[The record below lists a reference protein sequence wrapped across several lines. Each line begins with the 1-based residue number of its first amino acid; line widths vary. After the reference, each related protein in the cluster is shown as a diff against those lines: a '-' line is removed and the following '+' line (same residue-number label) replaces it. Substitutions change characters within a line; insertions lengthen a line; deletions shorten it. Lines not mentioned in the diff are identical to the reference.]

1 MESVKKWLSERTSK
15 KNGLYVHYSPPKLLG
30 VVSSAQLRQWARG
43 GAEGRL
49 EKAVLAGQGRRLLAE
64 AEALPLAHHLPTL
77 IAKCDALHAAVERGS
92 LLELQVLLELLDS
105 DYNRRKYIMCRDE
118 AGVGLLHKAIF
129 YDYMDIAEWLV
140 KQYPLLVH
148 QKDSEGRTPLHYAAV
163 CRDEAA
169 AAALL
174 EGAGAPR
181 GARDAAGRTP
191 AHYRGP
197 ARTLLALPTATDMAR
212 ETKNPPGLVIKRHNI
227 RIWCHDCD
235 MARLQRVVWEGH
247 GTRLLSEVSNQPIV
261 KRFLEAVPYIM
272 NTIREIHTSVVQNDL
287 EGLMKHAGDPV
298 PPQALSSRD
307 NSNMTVMHKAA
318 GLGHGGILKFIAD
331 RYPQGINDIDNDGRT
346 PLHYAATVR
355 DEKHT
360 FNTLVSLGA
369 DESAVDNK
377 NKTPGYYIN
386 RPQEIDKNLLK
397 TIPEA
402 PRTASSAYPSSWDW
416 KLLDTEIIAELNKK
430 SRRKNLK
437 ASNENIS
444 SKNNTHT
451 VSESTENLPNAM
463 KLSSTREFIKDLPEL
478 DDSSKPSQGDKQDED
493 VIEVEENA
501 SEIHNTENAE
511 IDNEDNHEHIPEKEP
526 EEETP
531 KEDTKNED
539 ENNINKEQ
547 DNDINEKH
555 DDTNEEHDEN
565 NINNEDENNTNKD
578 HDEHNN
584 VKNKENSETEKY
596 DSEHDNETNNEIKFN
611 NEAENKTDDKNDNLE
626 QTHIETENADHVKES
641 NNESNDRTI
650 VDNVEEESPDITE
663 IQTQEYKNED
673 DQENKSND
681 QHIEPEQETSTKEDT
696 DDDKDHNNENKRNE
710 SAETEEA
717 GDTANEGNFSDPNED
732 DDDVQVQGYTHSE
745 YSDTHIKNTAEM
757 GIMES
762 AKRGNLTNGR
772 NTQESLIA
780 GIVSGE
786 AEQDSQDAS
795 IAQRNGSVHGE
806 VLVVDN
812 EIDPEVTE
820 LINNAN
826 MEMLATLVLNGE
838 GSRLIGRQSRNSE
851 LQAFLDNVPIYMQK
865 ISKVH
870 SAAREGNIRD
880 LQAALDRRKFAIAR
894 DPISPNGATPLHVA
908 TVFGKTNI
916 MKYLG
921 GRFPETLSA
930 VDFEGRTALH
940 YAAILPDNGYYYN
953 LLQQLGANSKDLDD
967 NGQSAEDYIK
977 NPSLLP
983 FSQLLSDYGISEEAA
998 QDMLS
1003 DKVPEDHVS
1012 SRRSLDVPEA
1022 LDTLERCYR
1031 LLASA
1036 RPTRTPLS
1044 ASSNRATPPL
1054 VLGRFLKR
1062 PIFDIIK
1069 HRVTKL
1075 DHDLF
1080 DVIWP
1085 AVKKLPDNRN
1095 IIQTVEEDFPGGI
1108 TAPDYYIYEVF
1119 HEFITPLIKDLHNIN
1134 VHSDLSTHPP
1144 TDFTNTTLKF
1154 SLTSSEPFVELN
1166 VDPNDEFVLSG
1177 TIECSRNLEGFELP
1191 LNLKVGKLETIE
1203 RILTTILMQ
1212 DEFAKFSEASNPES
1226 DQKGG
1231 TYYTLNEVLEKPSE
1245 ICATL
1250 ASSGLLVALCERDEI
1265 DDCTRLHGQHWPYGR
1280 GVFVSE
1286 DKTVAIW
1293 INVHDHLRVLV
1304 STPSDS
1310 PGEIGLPFSK
1320 LAFVMSYLHER
1331 LDFIWD
1337 DKLGHLSS
1345 RPTFLGAGLRFSLI
1359 VNFPGLSKD
1368 SDNMKHLCA
1377 MRGLQY
1383 RETLSADI
1391 ARISNYQCL
1400 SITEINCFNDFATAS
1415 SNLLHLEKDLSMQN
1429 SAHIA
1434 TMLSNIFRRKR
1445 SSLAEL
1451 DIDAGY
1457 PTAKC
1462 IGLPDK
1468 LRRET
1473 GFHMDDVFAALGDP
1487 LIKGL
1492 TEVANVKPKDPVAF
1506 LASFLHNFPDKEKPQ
1521 LGTQETNMIVT
1532 RQAAEVE
1539 NDQPPPVQLGRV
1551 RSGSR
1556 TTTKPHRPID
1566 VVTVDPLPETSPDGP
1581 ETAFSSATRDEH
1593 GQSMLHFAAA
1603 RTHTRNAL
1611 FQLLQESDI
1620 SLGYR
1625 DELYR
1630 TARDVSIQANV
1641 LENTAEIDRWVLHL
1655 AARGNKDKIM
1665 ELLLE
1670 GYDHILDVIDEE
1682 GMLITDVIAQRGDS
1696 EMGNLLSSIPT
1707 FEESREYLHG
1717 AVRRGDLA
1725 AIEEALSAEGGR
1737 TLARAQNSFGR
1748 TALHIAVL
1756 AQNEEIVAYLAQK
1769 HSELLRIGDNL
1780 ERTPLHYAMGVEK
1793 IESLSRVLIRAGAKR
1808 VLKDLKGRQPSYY
1821 FMNKSDILRLKEE
1834 EEVY

>member
-1 MESVKKWLSERTSK
+1 MESVKKWLTERTNK

-30 VVSSAQLRQWARG
+30 GVSPAQLRQWARG

-64 AEALPLAHHLPTL
+64 TEPLPLAHHLPTL
-77 IAKCDALHAAVERGS
+77 IAKCDALHTAVERGS
-92 LLELQVLLELLDS
+92 LLELQELLDS
-105 DYNRRKYIMCRDE
+105 DYNRRKYITCRDE
-118 AGVGLLHKAIF
+118 AGVGLLHKAIY
-129 YDYMDIAEWLV
+129 YDYMDIATWLV

-174 EGAGAPR
+174 EGAGASR

-212 ETKNPPGLVIKRHNI
+212 ETKNPPGLVIKGHNI

-272 NTIREIHTSVVQNDL
+272 NTIREIHTTVVQNDL
-287 EGLMKHAGDPV
+287 EGLMKHSGDPV

-307 NSNMTVMHKAA
+307 NNNMTVMHKAA
-318 GLGHGGILKFIAD
+318 GLGHGGILKYIAD

-360 FNTLVSLGA
+360 YNTLVSLGA

-386 RPQEIDKNLLK
+386 RPQDIDKNLLR

-416 KLLDTEIIAELNKK
+416 KLLDTEVIAELNKK

-444 SKNNTHT
+444 SKNNTNT

-463 KLSSTREFIKDLPEL
+463 KMSSTREFIKGLPDL
-478 DDSSKPSQGDKQDED
+478 DDSNKSHGDDNVKVNNKED
-493 VIEVEENA
+493 SDVAEEND
-501 SEIHNTENAE
+501 SEINN
-511 IDNEDNHEHIPEKEP
+511 EKENDAVDIEDQHNSEKDP
-526 EEETP
+526 EEEFT
-531 KEDTKNED
+531 KEGTKNRD
-539 ENNINKEQ
+539 ENNI
-547 DNDINEKH
+547 D
-555 DDTNEEHDEN
+555 EEHDKNDNIEN
-565 NINNEDENNTNKD
+565 ETSNDEENKSEDNIDQNNETEPDNE
-578 HDEHNN
+578 EE
-584 VKNKENSETEKY
+584 KENSEDEKHLSK
-596 DSEHDNETNNEIKFN
+596 SEPDNSEENSDHTRENGDKDNNENPEMDNIK
-611 NEAENKTDDKNDNLE
+611 
-626 QTHIETENADHVKES
+626 
-641 NNESNDRTI
+641 
-650 VDNVEEESPDITE
+650 EESSNINDE
-663 IQTQEYKNED
+663 ES
-673 DQENKSND
+673 QENKNSKNVESEQENNVNEDSND
-681 QHIEPEQETSTKEDT
+681 DENCNNEPIHEDT
-696 DDDKDHNNENKRNE
+696 KVKEN
-710 SAETEEA
+710 EEA
-717 GDTANEGNFSDPNED
+717 GDTANE
-732 DDDVQVQGYTHSE
+732 
-745 YSDTHIKNTAEM
+745 
-757 GIMES
+757 
-762 AKRGNLTNGR
+762 GNLTNGR

-780 GIVSGE
+780 GIISGE

-795 IAQRNGSVHGE
+795 IAQRDESVHGE

-838 GSRLIGRQSRNSE
+838 GSRLIGRRSGNSE
-851 LQAFLDNVPIYMQK
+851 LQAFLDNVPTYMQK
-865 ISKVH
+865 INKVH

-916 MKYLG
+916 IKYLG

-940 YAAILPDNGYYYN
+940 YAAVLPDNGHYYN

-967 NGQSAEDYIK
+967 NGQSAEDYLK

-1036 RPTRTPLS
+1036 RPSRTPLS
-1044 ASSNRATPPL
+1044 ASSNKATPPI

-1062 PIFDIIK
+1062 PVFEMIK
-1069 HRVTKL
+1069 YRITKL

-1108 TAPDYYIYEVF
+1108 TAPDYYVYELF
-1119 HEFITPLIKDLHNIN
+1119 HEFLTPLIKDLHNIN
-1134 VHSDLSTHPP
+1134 IHSDLSTHPP
-1144 TDFTNTTLKF
+1144 SDFTNTIKF
-1154 SLTSSEPFVELN
+1154 SSMSSEPFVELN
-1166 VDPNDEFVLSG
+1166 IDPSDELVLSG

-1191 LNLKVGKLETIE
+1191 LNLKIGKLETIE

-1212 DEFAKFSEASNPES
+1212 DDFAKYSEVSNPES

-1250 ASSGLLVALCERDEI
+1250 ASSGLLIALCDRDEI
-1265 DDCTRLHGQHWPYGR
+1265 DDCTRLHGKHWPYGR

-1304 STPSDS
+1304 STPTDS

-1320 LAFVMSYLHER
+1320 LAYIMSYLHER
-1331 LDFIWD
+1331 LDFVWD
-1337 DKLGHLSS
+1337 LKLGHLSS
-1345 RPTFLGAGLRFSLI
+1345 RPTFLGAGLRISLI

-1383 RETLSADI
+1383 RETLSSDI

-1400 SITEINCFNDFATAS
+1400 STTEVNCFNDFATAS
-1415 SNLLHLEKDLSMQN
+1415 SNLLQLEKDLSMQS
-1429 SAHIA
+1429 SAQIA
-1434 TMLSNIFRRKR
+1434 TMLTNIFRRKR
-1445 SSLAEL
+1445 SSLGEL
-1451 DIDAGY
+1451 ESPEKY
-1457 PTAKC
+1457 PK
-1462 IGLPDK
+1462 
-1468 LRRET
+1468 
-1473 GFHMDDVFAALGDP
+1473 
-1487 LIKGL
+1487 
-1492 TEVANVKPKDPVAF
+1492 
-1506 LASFLHNFPDKEKPQ
+1506 Q
-1521 LGTQETNMIVT
+1521 
-1532 RQAAEVE
+1532 
-1539 NDQPPPVQLGRV
+1539 
-1551 RSGSR
+1551 
-1556 TTTKPHRPID
+1556 
-1566 VVTVDPLPETSPDGP
+1566 
-1581 ETAFSSATRDEH
+1581 
-1593 GQSMLHFAAA
+1593 
-1603 RTHTRNAL
+1603 
-1611 FQLLQESDI
+1611 
-1620 SLGYR
+1620 
-1625 DELYR
+1625 
-1630 TARDVSIQANV
+1630 
-1641 LENTAEIDRWVLHL
+1641 
-1655 AARGNKDKIM
+1655 
-1665 ELLLE
+1665 
-1670 GYDHILDVIDEE
+1670 
-1682 GMLITDVIAQRGDS
+1682 
-1696 EMGNLLSSIPT
+1696 
-1707 FEESREYLHG
+1707 
-1717 AVRRGDLA
+1717 
-1725 AIEEALSAEGGR
+1725 
-1737 TLARAQNSFGR
+1737 
-1748 TALHIAVL
+1748 
-1756 AQNEEIVAYLAQK
+1756 
-1769 HSELLRIGDNL
+1769 
-1780 ERTPLHYAMGVEK
+1780 
-1793 IESLSRVLIRAGAKR
+1793 
-1808 VLKDLKGRQPSYY
+1808 
-1821 FMNKSDILRLKEE
+1821 
-1834 EEVY
+1834 